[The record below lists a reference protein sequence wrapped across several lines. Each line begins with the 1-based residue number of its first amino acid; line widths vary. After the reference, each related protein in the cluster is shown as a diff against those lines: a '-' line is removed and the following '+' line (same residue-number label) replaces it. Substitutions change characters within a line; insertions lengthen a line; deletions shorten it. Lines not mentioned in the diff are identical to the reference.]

1 MLTRHTH
8 IYYMSLKG
16 FMKFK
21 QLRLILV
28 NSQIFN
34 FFMAFLSIVV
44 KFFFLKFLIQVRDST
59 LT

>member
-1 MLTRHTH
+1 MLTPHTH

-34 FFMAFLSIVV
+34 FLWLFCQLLSI
-44 KFFFLKFLIQVRDST
+44 FFFKFLIQVRDST